1 MKSRLVKN
9 NLLISILG
17 VSLTVLIS
25 FVVIM
30 IYMQKTMYEQ
40 VQSQTRLLM
49 HILETTPEDNFA
61 ILYDIE
67 GLTEGRVTYIYHDG
81 LVTYDSVYDI
91 STLDNYGALPEVKG
105 ALENDIAISQR
116 HDETTGRLTYYCA
129 SKVGDGSVVRIAVTT
144 SDIFGDVLLA
154 STPLILAGISVIV
167 SICFILSGK
176 TVRKIVDSI
185 ENYDIENDEGE
196 LYEELSPFMN
206 KIRNQNITINEQI
219 QSITEEKV
227 KLQSVFRNIKE
238 GIIVCDNELNIIQ
251 TNPEA
256 RELFDITADNLNISD
271 LTHSDEL
278 KVIMVQA
285 VEGEVAQ
292 NVFAF
297 KNSWFQCIASPNYYN
312 GDNGAILIVMD
323 ITDQIEKERQRQQFT
338 DNVTHELKTPLTSIL
353 GYSQLITNNIAKP
366 EDITS
371 FAGIIEENAT
381 LLLGMIDDIIRISSL
396 ESGDD
401 FNKISLALN
410 EIIHHAIRQQWVV
423 AENKS
428 VKITY
433 DISPVVI
440 NADEGQM
447 YQMAH
452 NLVSNAVKYNKN
464 GGEVYV
470 SLEKQAN
477 YAVFTV
483 KDTGIGIPSEDLDKI
498 FERFYV
504 VDKSR
509 NKRISSAGLGL
520 AIVKHI
526 VKAHNGFVNVKSV
539 LGKGTEFTVKLPL
552 N

>member
-30 IYMQKTMYEQ
+30 IYMQKTMHEQ

-271 LTHSDEL
+271 LTYSDEL
-278 KVIMVQA
+278 EVIMVQA

>member
-1 MKSRLVKN
+1 
-9 NLLISILG
+9 
-17 VSLTVLIS
+17 
-25 FVVIM
+25 M
-30 IYMQKTMYEQ
+30 IYMQKTMHEQ

-271 LTHSDEL
+271 LTYSDEL
-278 KVIMVQA
+278 EVIMVQA

-410 EIIHHAIRQQWVV
+410 EIIHHAIRQQRVV